1 MESAIESAVSRGTKF
16 AMINLL
22 NGRTAGGGASA
33 SRGLATQYR
42 RRRQHTPNMKTR
54 SGENNCNNRSQ
65 TSADVIISL

>member
-22 NGRTAGGGASA
+22 NGRAGGGASA

-42 RRRQHTPNMKTR
+42 RRCQHTPNMKTR
-54 SGENNCNNRSQ
+54 SGENNCNNRSRP
-65 TSADVIISL
+65 SADVIISL